1 MVMEDLYERRQ
12 NCVLVPNKSYFIH
25 SSCTLRCWSFFRRI
39 LWLCQKIH
47 CPFCGAHIYLRN
59 PVLLYFYS
67 CPSCGHSVGKGK
79 ASYLNRRLSTN
90 SVHESK
96 HSNVAHYRRKVI
108 TIIALLISWFICA
121 ILLYIFNL
129 FNGYCGILL
138 IISSIPILLSVWTL
152 RCPKCGAW
160 IAKQTPIWEFLHYNC
175 KICGFSA
182 DESDERE

>member
-1 MVMEDLYERRQ
+1 MKEDRTAFWFRIRVILSTLL
-12 NCVLVPNKSYFIH
+12 VLLGAGLFFAGYYGYAKKWGIPIEV
-25 SSCTLRCWSFFRRI
+25 SFFGSGGMIIAGFAIRAT
-39 LWLCQKIH
+39 LFH

-108 TIIALLISWFICA
+108 TIIALLIINYLSQQ
-121 ILLYIFNL
+121 
-129 FNGYCGILL
+129 GK
-138 IISSIPILLSVWTL
+138 IS
-152 RCPKCGAW
+152 
-160 IAKQTPIWEFLHYNC
+160 
-175 KICGFSA
+175 
-182 DESDERE
+182 